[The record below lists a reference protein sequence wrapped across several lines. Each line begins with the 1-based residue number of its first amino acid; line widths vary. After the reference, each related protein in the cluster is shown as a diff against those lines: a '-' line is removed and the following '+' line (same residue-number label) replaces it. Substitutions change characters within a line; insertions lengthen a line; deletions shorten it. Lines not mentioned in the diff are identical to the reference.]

1 MLPIKKKYQ
10 DKKREKRYVV
20 RNGGGEERQSG
31 EAEEARV
38 VQNQVKVT
46 ATDDRQGLGSEHQ
59 GNRTLRSSS
68 GPNQQPPE
76 EKLIGLEGFNA
87 DDELRKI
94 AENGR
99 DWKLRHLRQGDMEV
113 YLFRLLIEWARIT
126 EPDSPPPS
134 PPSTSPPPPPPP
146 SSLTPPPATAASTEP
161 SRA

>member
-1 MLPIKKKYQ
+1 MLPIKKQYN

-20 RNGGGEERQSG
+20 HDGGGEERQSV

-38 VQNQVKVT
+38 VENQVKVT
-46 ATDDRQGLGSEHQ
+46 AADDRQGLGSVDQ

-68 GPNQQPPE
+68 GPNEERPE

-99 DWKLRHLRQGDMEV
+99 DWKLRHLRQEDMEV
-113 YLFRLLIEWARIT
+113 
-126 EPDSPPPS
+126 
-134 PPSTSPPPPPPP
+134 
-146 SSLTPPPATAASTEP
+146 SLAHIAILHWWKILVN
-161 SRA
+161 